1 VEIMSAVISAI
12 DPQKYGKLLARV
24 RPTVIRTEAENNRML
39 TLVEQLM
46 AKGDNLTPEEGE
58 LLRLLGKL
66 IADFEDEFYHLE
78 NAEPHEVLREL
89 MHARGLKQGDVGQ
102 LLGSKGRVSE
112 VINGKRS
119 ISKAQAKALA
129 EFFHVSAEL
138 FI

>member
-1 VEIMSAVISAI
+1 MSAVIPAI
-12 DPQKYGKLLARV
+12 NPQKYGKLLARV
-24 RPTVIRTEAENNRML
+24 RPAVIRTEGENNRML

-46 AKGDNLTPEEGE
+46 AKGDSLTPEEGE

-66 IADFEDEFYHLE
+66 IADFEEEFYHLE
-78 NAEPHEVLREL
+78 DAEPHEVLKEL
-89 MHARGLKQGDVGQ
+89 MDARGLKQSDVGK

-112 VINGKRS
+112 VINGKRA

-129 EFFHVSAEL
+129 EFFNVSAEL

>member
-1 VEIMSAVISAI
+1 MSTVISQI
-12 DPQKYGKLLARV
+12 NPQKYGKLLAKV
-24 RPTVIRTEAENNRML
+24 RPAVIKTEAENDRML
-39 TLVEQLM
+39 ALVEQLM
-46 AKGDNLTPEEGE
+46 AKGDSLTPEEGE

-66 IADFEDEFYHLE
+66 IADFEEEFYHLE
-78 NAEPHEVLREL
+78 DAAPHEILREL
-89 MHARGLKQGDVGQ
+89 MEARGLKQGDVGK

-112 VINGKRS
+112 VINGKRA

>member
-1 VEIMSAVISAI
+1 VTGPEAIDIPAVI
-12 DPQKYGKLLARV
+12 K
-24 RPTVIRTEAENNRML
+24 TEEENNRVL
-39 TLVEQLM
+39 ALVEQLM

-66 IADFEDEFYHLE
+66 IADFEEEFYHLGD
-78 NAEPHEVLREL
+78 AEPHEVLKEL
-89 MHARGLKQGDVGQ
+89 MEARGLKQADVGPV
-102 LLGSKGRVSE
+102 LGSKGRVSE
-112 VINGKRS
+112 VINGKRA

>member
-1 VEIMSAVISAI
+1 M
-12 DPQKYGKLLARV
+12 LA
-24 RPTVIRTEAENNRML
+24 
-39 TLVEQLM
+39 LVEQLM

-66 IADFEDEFYHLE
+66 IADFEVEFYHLE
-78 NAEPHEVLREL
+78 DAEPHEVLREL
-89 MHARGLKQGDVGQ
+89 MDARGLKQADVGQ
-102 LLGSKGRVSE
+102 VLGSKGRVSE
-112 VINGKRS
+112 VINGKRA

>member
-1 VEIMSAVISAI
+1 MNTVRAI
-12 DPQKYGKLLARV
+12 NRQRYGKLLAKV

-39 TLVEQLM
+39 GLVEQLM
-46 AKGDNLTPEEGE
+46 AKGERLTPEEGE

-66 IADFEDEFYHLE
+66 IADFEEEFYHLE
-78 NAEPHEVLREL
+78 DAEPHEILKEL
-89 MHARGLKQGDVGQ
+89 MDARGLKQADVGQ
-102 LLGSKGRVSE
+102 VPGSKGRVYE
-112 VINGKRS
+112 VINGKRA

>member
-1 VEIMSAVISAI
+1 
-12 DPQKYGKLLARV
+12 
-24 RPTVIRTEAENNRML
+24 ML

-46 AKGDNLTPEEGE
+46 AKGDSLTPEEGE

-66 IADFEDEFYHLE
+66 IADFEEEFYHLE
-78 NAEPHEVLREL
+78 DAAPHEILREL
-89 MHARGLKQGDVGQ
+89 MDARGLKQGDVAQ

-112 VINGKRS
+112 VINGKRA

>member
-1 VEIMSAVISAI
+1 MSAVISAI
-12 DPQKYGKLLARV
+12 NPQKYGKLLAKV

-46 AKGDNLTPEEGE
+46 AKGERLTPEEGE

-66 IADFEDEFYHLE
+66 IADFEEEFYHLE
-78 NAEPHEVLREL
+78 DAEPHEVLKEL
-89 MHARGLKQGDVGQ
+89 MDARGLKQADVGR
-102 LLGSKGRVSE
+102 LLCSKGRVSE
-112 VINGKRS
+112 VINGKRA

>member
-1 VEIMSAVISAI
+1 MSTVVSTIN
-12 DPQKYGKLLARV
+12 PQKYGKLLAKV
-24 RPTVIRTEAENNRML
+24 RPTVIQTEAENNRML

-46 AKGDNLTPEEGE
+46 AKGDNLSPEEGE

-66 IADFEDEFYHLE
+66 IADFEEKFYHLDE
-78 NAEPHEVLREL
+78 AEPHEVLKEL
-89 MHARGLKQGDVGQ
+89 MDARGLKQTDLAQ
-102 LLGSKGRVSE
+102 LFGSKGRASE
-112 VINGKRS
+112 VINGKRA

>member
-1 VEIMSAVISAI
+1 MSAVISAI
-12 DPQKYGKLLARV
+12 NPQKYGKLLARV
-24 RPTVIRTEAENNRML
+24 QPTVIRTEEENNRVL
-39 TLVEQLM
+39 ALVEKLM

-66 IADFEDEFYHLE
+66 IADFEEEFYHLE
-78 NAEPHEVLREL
+78 DAAPHEVLREL
-89 MHARGLKQGDVGQ
+89 MDARGLKQGDVGK

-112 VINGKRS
+112 VINGKRA